1 MPTAGRGSAR
11 AAIGQWGGGRHS
23 LVDRLC
29 GWWVVSSEGPRQARG
44 ACLGGR
50 SFCGRVP
57 VAAAKRNDKQAGR
70 RDGEK
75 ERTGRS
81 SRAVAGEKR
90 GREEEEEREREAG
103 GGSGG
108 LWTMLWPVL
117 RATAGF
123 LELGR
128 SWMGHTA
135 HPCRTHPDRSVGTCS
150 PPRRAATALR
160 TDTHGGGTGK
170 GAGSRRQRFG
180 SSGERRLGVR
190 ALGRRGLFSEQW
202 SQC

>member
-75 ERTGRS
+75 GRTGRG

-90 GREEEEEREREAG
+90 GGGGARERCRWGER
-103 GGSGG
+103 
-108 LWTMLWPVL
+108 WTMDYVVASVKGHRRISGVGAFLDGPHSTSLPHAPRSFCWDL
-117 RATAGF
+117 LAAQASRNGASDRYARRRDWQGSREQTAAVR
-123 LELGR
+123 ELGR
-128 SWMGHTA
+128 A
-135 HPCRTHPDRSVGTCS
+135 EVG
-150 PPRRAATALR
+150 RA
-160 TDTHGGGTGK
+160 
-170 GAGSRRQRFG
+170 GAGATG
-180 SSGERRLGVR
+180 PV
-190 ALGRRGLFSEQW
+190 
-202 SQC
+202 